1 MNKINQLGAICG
13 SLLIGIPLSAL
24 PGIAEP
30 SAQVNQN
37 PGTCPAEA
45 PSNRA
50 ILPDTN
56 LPGRDLTPNRI
67 VQADAPTTPS
77 TVLNPRPSI
86 FNEPPYNRVGTSATT
101 PSVSPVLPAQTKP
114 PMQPPLPAERSQPI
128 ANITPTNGTV
138 DVRLKNNTNV
148 LITYEA
154 IGYTQ
159 RRALLGGEEIILRN
173 LPTPVTI
180 TMVRKDDGFLEVI
193 PVRTSEQN
201 LLEVSL
207 DEDATPL
214 DKNQGVLRIQTD
226 GQVFLN

>member
-1 MNKINQLGAICG
+1 MNNHNQLSRKNAGLLGAICG
-13 SLLIGIPLSAL
+13 SLLIGISLSPL
-24 PGIAEP
+24 PGL
-30 SAQVNQN
+30 AQINQN
-37 PGTCPAEA
+37 PGTCPQA
-45 PSNRA
+45 SGNRV
-50 ILPDTN
+50 

-67 VQADAPTTPS
+67 VQADAPTTRS

-86 FNEPPYNRVGTSATT
+86 FNEPPYNRADTSAIT
-101 PSVSPVLPAQTKP
+101 PAVSPVLPTQMKP

-128 ANITPTNGTV
+128 ARVMPMEGKVN
-138 DVRLKNNTNV
+138 VRLKNNTNA

-201 LLEVSL
+201 LLQVSL

-214 DKNQGVLRIQTD
+214 DKNQGVLRIQKD